1 MITNKRQLQHFILT
15 NVKLKK
21 RLYMKVQQL
30 TLQFKVLCFHY
41 KSLYILYVVSKSM
54 LSVKSVLKN
63 ITAAY
68 RSQPDKSAGS
78 AGDWTGRAGRAG
90 GSDGLLHSFWSSRL
104 CTGSHKPC
112 DGTPRLSH
120 RSRTQNTIT
129 YLSEESTLI

>member
-1 MITNKRQLQHFILT
+1 
-15 NVKLKK
+15 
-21 RLYMKVQQL
+21 
-30 TLQFKVLCFHY
+30 
-41 KSLYILYVVSKSM
+41 M
-54 LSVKSVLKN
+54 LSIKSVLRN

-68 RSQPDKSAGS
+68 RSQPDKSAGR

-90 GSDGLLHSFWSSRL
+90 GSDGLLHSSGL
-104 CTGSHKPC
+104 PDCVPGSHKPC